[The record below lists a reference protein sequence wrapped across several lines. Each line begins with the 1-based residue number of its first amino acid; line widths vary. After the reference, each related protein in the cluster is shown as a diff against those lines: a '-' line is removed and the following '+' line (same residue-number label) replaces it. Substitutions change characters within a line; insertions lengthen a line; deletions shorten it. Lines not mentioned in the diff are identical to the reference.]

1 MKRLVPA
8 AVILLAAALA
18 LHPLALGGLEPYLL
32 TLGILA
38 VLCFA
43 LALFTMEW
51 ILSGPGLILLL
62 AEYTLALLE
71 RRGALDSLA
80 VGFAVGAFLLMELMD
95 VALTLMR
102 SERVAPEVA
111 GVRVRQLLV
120 VAIVGT
126 IASAAVLL
134 SGGLSLERQ
143 PLLLFG
149 GAVAGSGAVILA
161 VALAHDVLRP
171 RRP

>member
-1 MKRLVPA
+1 MKKLVS
-8 AVILLAAALA
+8 VSVMLLATALA
-18 LHPLALGGLEPYLL
+18 LYPLALGGIEPDLV

-43 LALFTMEW
+43 LALFTVEW
-51 ILSGPGLILLL
+51 ILSGPGLVLLL
-62 AEYTLALLE
+62 AEYTLALID
-71 RRGALDSLA
+71 RRGTLDAMA
-80 VGFAVGAFLLMELMD
+80 VGYAIGTFLLMELTD

-120 VAIVGT
+120 VAVVGT

-134 SGGLSLERQ
+134 TGGLALERQ
-143 PLLLFG
+143 PLLLLG
-149 GAVAGSGAVILA
+149 GAAAGAGAVVLA

-171 RRP
+171 RKT